1 MILSPDHR
9 RISRERQNQMLIPR
23 LLPRVLWFDLRWDPE
38 SGVLQSLVSDSN
50 AQSALGT
57 TEVSHVVVLQI
68 T

>member
-1 MILSPDHR
+1 
-9 RISRERQNQMLIPR
+9 MLIPR

-38 SGVLQSLVSDSN
+38 SGVLQSLISDCN